1 MDEEDFSIELKLK
14 HNLSTL
20 KKLEEELRN
29 EYDDDEIFNE
39 LDLHKKSLEFY
50 INQKDFNKGMYE
62 SDKIIQFIIP
72 YLTD

>member
-1 MDEEDFSIELKLK
+1 MDEDYDTEIKLK

-20 KKLEEELRN
+20 IKLEEELRN
-29 EYDDDEIFNE
+29 EYDDDDIFRE

-50 INQKDFNKGMYE
+50 INQKDFDKGMYE

>member
-1 MDEEDFSIELKLK
+1 MDEDYDTEIKLK
-14 HNLSTL
+14 HNLATL
-20 KKLEEELRN
+20 IKLEEELRN
-29 EYDDDEIFNE
+29 EYDDEYIFRE

-50 INQKDFNKGMYE
+50 INQKDFDKGMYE

>member
-1 MDEEDFSIELKLK
+1 MDEDYDTEIKLK
-14 HNLSTL
+14 HNLATL
-20 KKLEEELRN
+20 IKLEEELRN
-29 EYDDDEIFNE
+29 EYDDEDIFRE

-50 INQKDFNKGMYE
+50 INQKDFDKGMYE